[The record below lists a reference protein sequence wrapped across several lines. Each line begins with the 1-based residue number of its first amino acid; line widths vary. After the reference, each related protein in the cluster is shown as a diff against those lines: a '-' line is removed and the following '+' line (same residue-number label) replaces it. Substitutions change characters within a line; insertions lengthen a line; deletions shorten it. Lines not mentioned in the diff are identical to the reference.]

1 MTSPTSSKPARKT
14 GASRNSKV
22 LSASLAVATGVGVAG
37 MVAVRMAQDAS
48 AQDTVPV
55 SSATQSQDTGVAT
68 SSDGYTK
75 DQLDAYAQALA
86 TEAIRLQDYRDQLAA
101 VASNVTSNVTSKS
114 VKPLAAPKVQQ
125 PKPAP
130 QTQQQAA
137 PQAKSKSS

>member
-101 VASNVTSNVTSKS
+101 VASNVTSKS